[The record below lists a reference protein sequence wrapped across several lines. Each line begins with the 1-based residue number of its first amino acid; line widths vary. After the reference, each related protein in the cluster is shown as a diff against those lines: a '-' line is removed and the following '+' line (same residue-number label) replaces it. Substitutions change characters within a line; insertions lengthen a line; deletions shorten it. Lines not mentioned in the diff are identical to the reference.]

1 MFPFYTPWKHQ
12 KTKEMG
18 TLARNGLK
26 SIFIN
31 FLFFS
36 SIIFCQRIVAPP
48 LSSEPARLWF
58 AIINK
63 SLEIIVT

>member
-1 MFPFYTPWKHQ
+1 M
-12 KTKEMG
+12 EA
-18 TLARNGLK
+18 LARNGLK
-26 SIFIN
+26 STFIN
-31 FLFFS
+31 VLFFS

-48 LSSEPARLWF
+48 LSSEPARLRF